1 MSIVIKILSIVGI
14 VILVIIVIL
23 ILLLIVPFCYF
34 ISVSYNNSEIS
45 FDFKYFIITFNAFIA
60 LKSKIKYYLKIF
72 GVTVFDSD
80 NDKKDKDKSLNKKKI
95 KSDKSIANEANVI
108 RSLSDTDFMNDK
120 SINEKVR
127 ASREEAKKLLKSAKK
142 FEKEQLEKMVKSSTI
157 ESKRL
162 EKKVDSFIE
171 GLTNIIPPDMKYVLK
186 KTSTEVFKLIKKLAP
201 IDVNVDI
208 SYGSS
213 DPYMMGVSYA
223 VLAPLISITGG
234 DINAKPKFGSEEI
247 KADVKLA
254 RNVPLITIAIPVVR
268 LILDK
273 KFRNIVFAKK

>member
-1 MSIVIKILSIVGI
+1 M
-14 VILVIIVIL
+14 LVIIVLL
-23 ILLLIVPFCYF
+23 ILLLIVPFRYL

-80 NDKKDKDKSLNKKKI
+80 NDKKDKSLSKKKN
-95 KSDKSIANEANVI
+95 KSDKSVADEANVI
-108 RSLSDTDFMNDK
+108 RSLTDTDFMNDK

-127 ASREEAKKLLKSAKK
+127 ASREEAKELLKSAKK

-162 EKKVDSFIE
+162 EKRVDSFIE

-201 IDVNVDI
+201 IDVSVDI

-254 RNVPLITIAIPVVR
+254 RNVPLITIVIPVVR